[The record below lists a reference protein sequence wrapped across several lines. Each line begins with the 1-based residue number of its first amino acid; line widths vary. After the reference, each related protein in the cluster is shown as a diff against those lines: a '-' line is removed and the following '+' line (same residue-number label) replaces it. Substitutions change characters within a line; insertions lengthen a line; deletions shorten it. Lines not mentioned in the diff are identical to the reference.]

1 MNLCEKSS
9 RESHS
14 FVRRVNLY
22 RPSSLLKSLALRSQ
36 IRRFTMLIDLTAFV
50 AMAAHCGP
58 SVHVETLAAI
68 AQAESGFHSGA
79 VSDNTDKRHYHARNR
94 NEAIAL
100 ATNLIGMTI
109 DDAFDPCKNLTAGA
123 RILATA
129 YRPEPDDGTE
139 QAGLLRA
146 LSRYNTG
153 HPTRGLR
160 NGYAV
165 RVQSAAEQVVPAIRL
180 RSSALG
186 VDEKREAVARPVSRP
201 APWDVFG
208 QARYTRTRSS
218 ETLMRSRSGESTD
231 ATSTA
236 ALRFTSLFQRPA
248 IDRERSGDVPWI
260 SRDRSTHAHKP
271 RASHASRL
279 FRFNQLS
286 MTWPSGI
293 SRTTP

>member
-9 RESHS
+9 SESHA

-22 RPSSLLKSLALRSQ
+22 RLSCLLKSLALHSR
-36 IRRFTMLIDLTAFV
+36 IGRFTMLIDLTAFM

-94 NEAIAL
+94 DEAIAL
-100 ATNLIGMTI
+100 ATNLIVGQRHSVDLGLMQINSANLANLGMTI
-109 DDAFDPCKNLTAGA
+109 DDAFDPCKNLAAGA
-123 RILATA
+123 RILAIA
-129 YRPEPDDGTE
+129 YRSSNEDESE
-139 QAGLLRA
+139 QTGLLHA

-160 NGYAV
+160 NGYVV

-186 VDEKREAVARPVSRP
+186 ADEKREAIAQPVSRP
-201 APWDVFG
+201 ASWDVFG
-208 QARYTRTRSS
+208 QARYTHTHSS
-218 ETLMRSRSGESTD
+218 GALMRSKSGESTD

-248 IDRERSGDVPWI
+248 IDRERSGDMP
-260 SRDRSTHAHKP
+260 
-271 RASHASRL
+271 
-279 FRFNQLS
+279 
-286 MTWPSGI
+286 
-293 SRTTP
+293 

>member
-1 MNLCEKSS
+1 M
-9 RESHS
+9 
-14 FVRRVNLY
+14 
-22 RPSSLLKSLALRSQ
+22 LL
-36 IRRFTMLIDLTAFV
+36 DLTAFM
-50 AMAAHCGP
+50 AMAAHCAP

-79 VSDNTDKRHYHARNR
+79 VSDNTDKRHYHARHR
-94 NEAIAL
+94 DEAIAL
-100 ATNLIGMTI
+100 ATNLIMGQRHSVDLGLMQINSANLTNLGMTI
-109 DDAFDPCKNLTAGA
+109 DDAFDPCKNLAAGA

-139 QAGLLRA
+139 QGGLLRA

-208 QARYTRTRSS
+208 QARYTRTHSS

-260 SRDRSTHAHKP
+260 SRDRSTHSHKP
-271 RASHASRL
+271 
-279 FRFNQLS
+279 
-286 MTWPSGI
+286 
-293 SRTTP
+293 